1 LVQNS
6 PGVTAG
12 TAKDTTGKYNDL
24 ENVATLIE
32 ANKNEI
38 AAIIVEP
45 VAGNMGCIPPNKRL
59 SEAYANCVPIM
70 EFC

>member
-1 LVQNS
+1 VEPLLLVHQTAQ
-6 PGVTAG
+6 VTAG
-12 TAKDTTGKYNDL
+12 TAKDTLLAKYNDL

-45 VAGNMGCIPPNKRL
+45 VAGIWVAFHKQRIFGRLTPN
-59 SEAYANCVPIM
+59 V
-70 EFC
+70 